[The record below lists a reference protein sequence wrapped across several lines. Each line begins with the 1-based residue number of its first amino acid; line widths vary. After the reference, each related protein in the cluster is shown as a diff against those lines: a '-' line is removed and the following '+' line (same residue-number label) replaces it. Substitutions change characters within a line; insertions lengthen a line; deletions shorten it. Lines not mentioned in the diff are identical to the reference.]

1 MRLSFVKV
9 RLVLTVLM
17 VLAVLLLSPPFAVA
31 DEKADLL
38 QKMQLMELRFASLQG
53 EIGYLT
59 SIGNMIGE
67 RISNKTTERDKI
79 KEEFDK
85 SQNRLKQ
92 IQAEESRPPAPVPE
106 SKKK

>member
-1 MRLSFVKV
+1 MKLVVALMLS
-9 RLVLTVLM
+9 LVLGLGI
-17 VLAVLLLSPPFAVA
+17 AYG
-31 DEKADLL
+31 DEKADLV
-38 QKMQLMELRFASLQG
+38 QKMQLIGVRFESLQG

-67 RISNKTTERDKI
+67 RISNKSNERDKI

-92 IQAEESRPPAPVPE
+92 IQAEEGRPPVPIPE
-106 SKKK
+106 KKK

>member
-1 MRLSFVKV
+1 MRWLIG
-9 RLVLTVLM
+9 M
-17 VLAVLLLSPPFAVA
+17 LLSLVVGLGIAWA

-92 IQAEESRPPAPVPE
+92 IQAEESRPPVPVPE

>member
-1 MRLSFVKV
+1 MRWLIG
-9 RLVLTVLM
+9 M
-17 VLAVLLLSPPFAVA
+17 LLSLVVGLGIAWA